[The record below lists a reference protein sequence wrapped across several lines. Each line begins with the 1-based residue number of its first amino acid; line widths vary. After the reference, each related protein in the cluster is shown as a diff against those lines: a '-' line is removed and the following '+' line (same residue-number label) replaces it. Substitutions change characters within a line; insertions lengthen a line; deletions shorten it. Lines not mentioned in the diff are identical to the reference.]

1 MNKPLVT
8 KMSFTLLA
16 VFSLIGLGNNNAMAA
31 DLPGG
36 HDRWIGDIEG
46 EVVDAQDSAVV
57 YEFRFS
63 EGGTVLVLKHMTV
76 RKLIQTFDWE
86 MSGADVRITGNAS
99 GPIGE
104 LAGQTLQGVDDK
116 RFTFK
121 WVDGKTDIEIK
132 RSKQLISWLHIA
144 GLFLLLFI
152 GNEVA
157 RRYKVAP
164 YILFIILPIVLTP
177 IWLDSGLGWFRI
189 AKVYSALAI
198 AVFITLYRF
207 NFDLNKKPWALTV
220 IAAMLAINIFEA
232 VTQDLSQP
240 DLANK
245 WNAFA
250 GFLNITTIY
259 LWSTIKTDENKPH
272 DMLWPG
278 MTIGWIIA
286 YDIWNVAFVYINF
299 PNTVSYTLWAVLLAP
314 TLAAIFIKK
323 GTWLQA
329 RAYTLSLYM
338 MYIVTREVFD
348 FDITLTEP
356 LARSEGLVWVMVGLS
371 VGANV
376 IYTALHFRYRFM
388 NKAPKYLE
396 VGQNKSVID

>member
-1 MNKPLVT
+1 MYKSLVT

-16 VFSLIGLGNNNAMAA
+16 VFFLIGLGNNNAMAT

-46 EVVDAQDSAVV
+46 AVVDDQDSAVV

-63 EGGTVLVLKHMTV
+63 EGGTVLVFKHMTV

-86 MSGADVRITGNAS
+86 MSGTDIRITGNAS

-132 RSKQLISWLHIA
+132 RSKQFVSWLHIA
-144 GLFLLLFI
+144 GLFLLLFF
-152 GNEVA
+152 GNEIA

-164 YILFIILPIVLTP
+164 YILFIMLPIALTP
-177 IWLDSGLGWFRI
+177 FWMDSGLGWFRF
-189 AKVYSALAI
+189 AKVYSALAF

-207 NFDLNKKPWALTV
+207 NFNLNTKRWALSV
-220 IAAMLAINIFEA
+220 MAALLAINILEA
-232 VTQDLSQP
+232 VMQDFSQP

-259 LWSTIKTDENKPH
+259 LWSTIKTDKNKPH

-278 MTIGWIIA
+278 MTVGWILA
-286 YDIWNVAFVYINF
+286 YDIWNVTFVYINF
-299 PNTVSYTLWAVLLAP
+299 PNTVAYTLWAVLLAP

-323 GTWLQA
+323 GTYMQA

-348 FDITLTEP
+348 FDLTLTEP

-371 VGANV
+371 VGVNV
-376 IYTALHFRYRFM
+376 IYAALHFRYRFM
-388 NKAPKYLE
+388 NKAPKHLE
-396 VGQNKSVID
+396 VGQNESVID